1 MEVMGR
7 AKRSLPRMHLSI
19 RERRYIRDGKGDDV
33 EDGKG
38 RVTPGCRSSG
48 GRDLAGDCVPARHGT
63 RNGRV
68 GGSPRQGRRGP
79 DLFRP
84 ETKFE
89 AGTGW
94 PSFYE
99 PVAAE
104 NVRTETDI
112 SWFMKRTEALCAR
125 CDAHLGH
132 VFRDGPQPT
141 GVRYCINSAALAFR
155 EPGRRGKGGGAC
167 PGRRASAYTHCLHSP
182 GTR

>member
-38 RVTPGCRSSG
+38 RVPPGCRSSG
-48 GRDLAGDCVPARHGT
+48 GRDLAGHCVPAWHGT
-63 RNGRV
+63 RDGRFA
-68 GGSPRQGRRGP
+68 GSHGRERDGP
-79 DLFRP
+79 TENKTLFRC

-89 AGTGW
+89 SGTGW

-104 NVRTETDI
+104 NVRTETDT

-132 VFRDGPQPT
+132 VFNDGPKPT
-141 GVRYCINSAALAFR
+141 GLRYCINSAALAFAKP
-155 EPGRRGKGGGAC
+155 EKTGKGE
-167 PGRRASAYTHCLHSP
+167 
-182 GTR
+182 